1 MGTDIETSF
10 ASSFEEQIE
19 VFEKT
24 ATTKRR
30 SIVWNWVLL
39 HLAFVVLS
47 VMTYVIAAN
56 YIHLHP
62 FDVSSARGS
71 SYYYGNDNNNY
82 NTYNS
87 GTLKAQ
93 FWSGPMTL
101 AAFWMVLNMSIFFVF
116 GMWVMVRKN
125 EKKFLAL
132 FFGALV
138 MMGSTCLLIT
148 LIFGI
153 FTVRDFFVWNANYES
168 ESQMASWGK
177 NNHNIRLASLAFG
190 RLYFIIAAL
199 YFYFAFVVYY
209 SREDL
214 MEEPNN
220 EMYQNNEGS
229 YLQDNIPAVQ
239 RAHSEVSFKKGL
251 V

>member
-1 MGTDIETSF
+1 
-10 ASSFEEQIE
+10 
-19 VFEKT
+19 
-24 ATTKRR
+24 
-30 SIVWNWVLL
+30 
-39 HLAFVVLS
+39 
-47 VMTYVIAAN
+47 
-56 YIHLHP
+56 
-62 FDVSSARGS
+62 
-71 SYYYGNDNNNY
+71 
-82 NTYNS
+82 
-87 GTLKAQ
+87 
-93 FWSGPMTL
+93 
-101 AAFWMVLNMSIFFVF
+101 
-116 GMWVMVRKN
+116 
-125 EKKFLAL
+125 
-132 FFGALV
+132 

-153 FTVRDFFVWNANYES
+153 FTVRDFFVWNSNYES

-177 NNHNIRLASLAFG
+177 NNHNIRLTSLAFG

-220 EMYQNNEGS
+220 EMYQNNAGS

-239 RAHSEVSFKKGL
+239 NAHSEVSFKKGL